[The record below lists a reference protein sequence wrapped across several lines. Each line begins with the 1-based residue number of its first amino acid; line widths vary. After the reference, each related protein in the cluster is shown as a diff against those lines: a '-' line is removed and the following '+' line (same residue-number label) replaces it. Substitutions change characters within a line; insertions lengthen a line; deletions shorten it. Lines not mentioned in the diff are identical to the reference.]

1 MEQGGD
7 GIEESSVRLG
17 GGGSDSRWVDG
28 SEVDSESLP
37 PWSQFDAD
45 ERGMGEEVGGL
56 RRRLSKKPRRVD
68 SFDVEAMDIA
78 DSPSHRSKVSL
89 SFFLDLFYGMK

>member
-17 GGGSDSRWVDG
+17 CGGSDSRWVDG

-37 PWSQFDAD
+37 PWSQFDEN
-45 ERGMGEEVGGL
+45 ERGMGEEAGGL
-56 RRRLSKKPRRVD
+56 RIRLSKKPRRVD

-78 DSPSHRSKVSL
+78 DSHSHRSKVSFSL
-89 SFFLDLFYGMK
+89 FFS